1 MSFPQIEEEKQ
12 KKREAG
18 KEARA
23 QKRKKEKESASKEAE
38 PGAKKARQVK
48 GRNHPSL
55 WRLITFFFNGLALTL
70 LAAWFPQNEVKKRK
84 EKQSA
89 TDRSSKK
96 HLCSELN
103 KVSEPKSALTC

>member
-48 GRNHPSL
+48 GRNHQSL
-55 WRLITFFFNGLALTL
+55 WRLITFFNGLALTQ